1 MIFPRLPNIILI
13 VCDTLGAKHMSVHGY
28 ERRTT
33 PCLERMAEDDGFTVY
48 TKCLA
53 PASWTIPSHVSLFTG
68 LYPSEHNI
76 GDDFVCMPGNMYCLP
91 EILNYMGYS
100 TFGVTSN
107 SLVSRLLNFERG
119 FDEFYEMWHLFN
131 SGNFLTVEQEFSRA
145 KRTVKGELRRFL
157 TLLRLTSSH
166 RAYTFLLKKFIDS
179 AYKRRHSIL
188 KNSVHATLRTI
199 STSKKIVNSRDAQR
213 PFFLFLNIMETHS
226 QYDPPPGITD
236 FKKITQKQRDEVLRK
251 YEWYHYVRSPFS
263 AETFEIL
270 NVLYDREVLFLDSVL
285 WDFYSFLKAGNML
298 DNTLFIITSD
308 HGELLGEHGHV
319 NHIFTL
325 YNELLH
331 VPLIVKFPAGFGFEG
346 YKDSLVQLHDIFST
360 ITDVIGSPLPTPE
373 SSHSLLSS
381 ASRKTACSQLL
392 SCDHTIHKFRSE
404 NPSFVL
410 EDFMLPH
417 KSLITDDMM
426 KIIMR
431 ADGKTELYDL
441 NKDFYETRDLS
452 SDPAYA
458 GRKSDLST
466 ALDGGRSC

>member
-1 MIFPRLPNIILI
+1 
-13 VCDTLGAKHMSVHGY
+13 MSVHGY
-28 ERRTT
+28 EKRTT
-33 PCLERMAEDDGFTVY
+33 PYLERMAEDDGFVVY
-48 TKCLA
+48 KRCLA

-76 GDDFVCMPGNMYCLP
+76 GDDCVCMPGNMYCLP
-91 EILNYMGYS
+91 EILNYMGYA

-119 FDEFYEMWHLFN
+119 FDEFHEMWHLFN
-131 SGNFLTVEQEFSRA
+131 SRDFLIVDQEFSRS
-145 KRTVKGELRRFL
+145 KRNVKGELRRFL
-157 TLLRLTSSH
+157 TLLRLASSH

-179 AYKRRHSIL
+179 SYKKRYAIL

-199 STSKKIVNSRDAQR
+199 NTAKKVVNSRNAQI

-226 QYDPPPGITD
+226 QYNPPPGITA
-236 FKKITQKQRDEVLRK
+236 FKKISQKERDEVLKR
-251 YEWYHYVRSPFS
+251 YEWHHYVHSPFS

-298 DNTLFIITSD
+298 DNTLLIITSD
-308 HGELLGEHGHV
+308 HGELIGEHGQV

-331 VPLIVKFPAGFGFEG
+331 VPLLIKFPRDFALRG
-346 YKDSLVQLHDIFST
+346 YKDTLVQLHDLFST
-360 ITDVIGSPLPTPE
+360 ISDMTSSPMPTPE

-381 ASRKTACSQLL
+381 TSRKIAYSQLL
-392 SCDHTIHKFRSE
+392 SCDHTIHKFRRA

-410 EDFMLPH
+410 EGFMQPH
-417 KSLITDDMM
+417 KSLVTDNMM
-426 KIIMR
+426 KIIKR
-431 ADGKTELYDL
+431 ADGQAELYDL

-452 SDPAYA
+452 NDPAYA
-458 GRKSDLST
+458 ELKLNMSQLL
-466 ALDGGRSC
+466 A